1 MIFQSLYHLED
12 DAIIYY
18 KQRNGTIL
26 VPFLDFQL
34 VIVNP
39 NGKLSSKAM
48 DNLIQNPQSSL
59 SACYHQAAIH
69 QKYLPGEWDWQTM
82 LLFKERMEYE
92 KVAGEK
98 AYLKAKGRITRPEF
112 FGEYDFD
119 EYLLRINQWAKANG
133 LYKRDEAILE
143 QTKQKIQELVIDR
156 SKTDFIELSQ
166 KQIEL
171 LHGYIE

>member
-18 KQRNGTIL
+18 KQHNGTIS

-119 EYLLRINQWAKANG
+119 EYLERITKWAKENG
-133 LYKRDEAILE
+133 LFRTEEEIQQMTRTKIDKLIIERSQTEFIQLTSE
-143 QTKQKIQELVIDR
+143 QI
-156 SKTDFIELSQ
+156 SQ
-166 KQIEL
+166 IC
-171 LHGYIE
+171 G